1 VLKRCTILKKYSP
14 GIPLCAEKMHNIN
27 EKRNQICQKIVHAAA
42 HPAAQKKAARAAPP
56 KAIPKI

>member
-1 VLKRCTILKKYSP
+1 MKYPP